1 MKKSLLIIALVAA
14 LGGGAIFTTVNAE
27 DNAKP
32 ATTASTEQKM
42 VTLDVPG
49 MFCPTCPYTVRKS
62 LEKLS
67 GVMEVE
73 TSSDTKTA
81 VVKYDPSKVDI
92 DALIA
97 ATTNVGYP
105 STVHKCEADTKVC

>member
-14 LGGGAIFTTVNAE
+14 LGSGAILTSAMAT
-27 DNAKP
+27 DNTKP
-32 ATTASTEQKM
+32 DTTASTEQKT

-81 VVKYDPSKVDI
+81 VVKYDPSKVNI

-105 STVHKCEADTKVC
+105 STVHKCEGDTKTC